1 MQKINNSLKN
11 LIAQKDALKSNV
23 GSFGTRI
30 RYDDGYTRFLAFVDE
45 NFHIQKLANIKDKH
59 VYAYVE
65 YLKNSGA
72 KPTTI
77 RTELCAILYFHKL
90 TGSRNQLPENNKLHL
105 ANRETGTINRAWLPE
120 EIEKALKVADQTE
133 RVDVKF
139 GIKTAWLF
147 GLRIHEAAK
156 LRVEDISRAI
166 QYGELMV
173 KGKGGFV
180 RSIRIHNKAQEE
192 LLAEILAYAKENKL
206 EKGDRVVAASR
217 FTGVGKE
224 ISSLKAWVYNHR
236 HRFTVENRISLVSTG
251 EKDRSDKLTFHG
263 LRYTY
268 TQDYSKHLRLMGTP
282 NAARKLSESLG
293 HHRESITQI
302 YMAEKNGKKAA

>member
-1 MQKINNSLKN
+1 M
-11 LIAQKDALKSNV
+11 
-23 GSFGTRI
+23 
-30 RYDDGYTRFLAFVDE
+30 
-45 NFHIQKLANIKDKH
+45 
-59 VYAYVE
+59 
-65 YLKNSGA
+65 
-72 KPTTI
+72 
-77 RTELCAILYFHKL
+77 
-90 TGSRNQLPENNKLHL
+90 
-105 ANRETGTINRAWLPE
+105 PE
-120 EIEKALKVADQTE
+120 EIEKALKVADQTD

-156 LRVEDISRAI
+156 LRVEDISRAV
-166 QYGELMV
+166 QYGDLTV

-180 RSIRIHNKAQEE
+180 RSIRIHNEVQEE

-293 HHRESITQI
+293 HHRESITKI